1 MRRLRSGFSL
11 IELLIVMTIMVL
23 ILAAA
28 VPYYHEAVMRSHEM
42 AAMQAVRALQ
52 AAEAQYYS
60 QNGKYA
66 ASLSELTPRW
76 IAGDLAAGEKGG
88 YRFRVGEDSAAYA
101 IHAEPVKFGKTGTRT
116 FYSDEA
122 MIIRENRGSEP
133 ATASSPEAK

>member
-1 MRRLRSGFSL
+1 MSRLRSGFSL
-11 IELLIVMTIMVL
+11 IELLIVVAIL
-23 ILAAA
+23 IVILTVAI
-28 VPYYHEAVMRSHEM
+28 PYYQGAVMSSQEM
-42 AAMQAVRALQ
+42 AAMQAIRTLQ

-101 IHAEPVKFGKTGTRT
+101 IHAEPVKFGRTGSRT

-122 MIIRENRGSEP
+122 MIIRENRGPEP
-133 ATASSPEAK
+133 ATASSPEAR